1 MGNSRLNHGK
11 KSWEIHGK
19 ITGKSWEIREKITG
33 NIKSWEKIIHGKIAE
48 NLRENHGKNKIMEN
62 SQVILGK
69 IMGKPK
75 SWEIGGKIFSWEVI
89 HE

>member
-1 MGNSRLNHGK
+1 MG
-11 KSWEIHGK
+11 
-19 ITGKSWEIREKITG
+19 
-33 NIKSWEKIIHGKIAE
+33 KIIHGKIAE

-62 SQVILGK
+62 YRVILGK